1 MAFLKVSDFATK
13 TIRLKNSAPAIN
25 QEPIERGTL
34 VIGSTCNVLSV
45 CSISGH
51 ISSDNFYTQYTAGSN
66 LVLLPINTLNWQG
79 LKLFS
84 PQFPNG
90 VTIIGKG
97 TKMNEYV
104 IASNATLTKKEK
116 SNFCALRSE
125 TLTVFL

>member
-45 CSISGH
+45 CSVSGH

-66 LVLLPINTLNWQG
+66 LVILPNNTLNWQG

-90 VTIIGKG
+90 VTITGKG
-97 TKMNEYV
+97 TKLNEYV
-104 IASNATLTKKEK
+104 IATNATLTKKEK
-116 SNFCALRSE
+116 SNFCVLRSE
-125 TLTVFL
+125 TLTAFL